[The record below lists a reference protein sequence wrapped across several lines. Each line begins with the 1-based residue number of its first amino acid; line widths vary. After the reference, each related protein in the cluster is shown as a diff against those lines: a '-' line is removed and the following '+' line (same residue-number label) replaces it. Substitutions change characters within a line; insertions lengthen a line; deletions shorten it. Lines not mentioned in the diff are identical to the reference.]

1 MHYTIN
7 HAIRTHAFIGF
18 GYWFCSGAVH
28 GPFQAQTMKT
38 SKSHKPLLDS
48 RTKEELMPLVLI
60 LPCLL
65 LALVFIA
72 VLVMLFIP

>member
-1 MHYTIN
+1 MLTTPV
-7 HAIRTHAFIGF
+7 HAVCTHPVIGF

-28 GPFQAQTMKT
+28 GPVQAQKMKT
-38 SKSHKPLLDS
+38 SKSHKSLLDTRTKNEVMPLL
-48 RTKEELMPLVLI
+48 LM

-72 VLVMLFIP
+72 VLVLLFIP